1 MRHLR
6 RRLPDLRDA
15 LAITIIVAVCIL
27 LIVSTARAQEVTVA
41 NHWHTASTGWHRTT
55 VDVRPPHAA
64 GTLPDGTRYVVG
76 RQTGRDVWAVDLHL
90 ELEPREVRTLNLATG
105 TASAP
110 PAVAPPEDIFGHFGG
125 WAAVNGVPLGIVSGQ
140 VDGAAVAVHL
150 RGRIGRT
157 FVVDAWL
164 DWRPDEPWLV
174 TGEALLTSSNPAVP
188 DVLETVPAGGYAL
201 TFGDGLA
208 WGNVLAPAGDTFAD
222 GQARAVP
229 VAFAWPRHA
238 PSYNAWFLTVPQA
251 VYRCVCLV
259 GVRELWAGQGNPRVL
274 PGLNPGAWSG
284 VRYPVALSRI
294 GTWEAAVTGP
304 NMNSADS
311 GAQGDQVFVAGECML
326 QPGSEQVAYLSA
338 LKLAARP
345 NHLRRPDGSPMDPAE
360 VATVQFWHGRPHA
373 QSTHNLL
380 GKSRGIEAVDA
391 HGWWGPD
398 TEHWLANGLTV
409 AARVTGSRALQ
420 AELSQQARLY
430 LMSQALPGPGH
441 ENWVTAGTDAARA
454 IGWVNILAVHLW
466 ENLEDR
472 ALAARV
478 RQRAIDRMQ
487 QVYIPQLGSRG
498 DYWDVRRDDPRL
510 GTGDWW
516 IPWQQSVGA
525 YGLDL
530 AGERFG
536 VPEARN
542 VALRGARAVLRDAW
556 RQDAGRWLTQPQ
568 RPVDTTRDTLRDESF
583 NYFGMSLA
591 VATVLKHE
599 PANATARSIW
609 QQLLTSATKDGDVS
623 WLAPEVVLQ
632 PIEPPAPVATTVS
645 HLGVTWT
652 FASPRP
658 VGQFCTGEPWVVG
671 PVTITGIT
679 PGLQTA
685 NGRTTGGSMLNPDP
699 MANLL
704 SDGSGRPSGK
714 QGYDSKLF
722 DPYLGDENGSPR
734 WAPSLS
740 LQLPATITTGSI
752 VSTVPQFGPAGDQ
765 VSVLKT
771 AAVLTVLSAVPPA
784 DAFRPPYAGTDKTI
798 PATAADIDWTV
809 LASLAPAPGM
819 PDMDALLARFKGSL
833 WLDHFPSWTSRYMHP
848 VDGLP
853 DYYRGFTTAIGNAAL
868 YANSTASQAQRKP
881 FVVALAQM
889 GIDNHA
895 HMKLGAIWGVNG
907 HCNGRK
913 FPILFAGKVLGDAGM
928 LAAGVTWQPTQGS
941 RTGEAIDATQP
952 VRVPFSEDG
961 QTFYVRETSPG
972 VINWGFG
979 GYTAAHVGLP
989 EWGNFHLGN
998 PSGDYV
1004 AWHREGQNNYRR
1016 CCSAISWS
1024 GVTLAMRAMGLRA
1037 AWNQPAF
1044 FDYVDRYLQTETTDL
1059 RGDAWQVAMW
1069 DMHRGAL

>member
-1 MRHLR
+1 MHHIRRHL
-6 RRLPDLRDA
+6 PDPRDA

-64 GTLPDGTRYVVG
+64 GTLPDGTRYVLG

-90 ELEPREVRTLNLATG
+90 ELEPREVRTLNLSTG

-140 VDGAAVAVHL
+140 VDGAAVSVHL
-150 RGRIGRT
+150 RGRVGRT

-174 TGEALLTSSNPAVP
+174 TGEATLTSSNPAVP
-188 DVLETVPAGGYAL
+188 DVLEAVHDGGYTL
-201 TFGDGLA
+201 TFGDSMA

-238 PSYNAWFLTVPQA
+238 PSYEAWFLTVPQA

-274 PGLNPGAWSG
+274 PGLNPGEWTG
-284 VRYPVALSRI
+284 IRYPVALSRI

-311 GAQGDQVFVAGECML
+311 GAQGDQVFVAGECMF
-326 QPGSEQVAYLSA
+326 QPGPEQVHYLSA

-441 ENWVTAGTDAARA
+441 ENWVTSGTDAARA

-478 RQRAIDRMQ
+478 RQRAIDRMTA
-487 QVYIPQLGSRG
+487 VYIPQLTARG

-609 QQLLTSATKDGDVS
+609 QQLLASATKEGDLS
-623 WLAPEVVLQ
+623 WLAPEVALA
-632 PIEPPAPVATTVS
+632 PIEPPAPTTATTVTQS
-645 HLGVTWT
+645 GVSWT
-652 FASPRP
+652 FASARP
-658 VGQFCTGEPWVVG
+658 VGQFVNGDWWAVG
-671 PVTITGIT
+671 PVTIVGIT
-679 PGLQTA
+679 PGLQVSG
-685 NGRTTGGSMLNPDP
+685 GRTTGGSMLNPLP
-699 MANLL
+699 RA
-704 SDGSGRPSGK
+704 DGR
-714 QGYDSKLF
+714 QAYDSKLY
-722 DPYLGDENGSPR
+722 DPFLGDETGSPR
-734 WAPSLS
+734 WRPEMGVA
-740 LQLPATITTGSI
+740 LPPTITTGSLI
-752 VSTVPQFGPAGDQ
+752 STTPQIGSAGTQ
-765 VSVLKT
+765 LSALRT
-771 AAVLTVLSAVPPA
+771 AAVLTVIDAVPPP
-784 DAFRPPYAGTDKTI
+784 DAFRPPYAGTDKTVRYRATDI
-798 PATAADIDWTV
+798 LAALPSLTAAPGAPSVDSV
-809 LASLAPAPGM
+809 LAPFRASL
-819 PDMDALLARFKGSL
+819 F
-833 WLDHFPSWTSRYMHP
+833 LDHFPNWTSRYMHP
-848 VDGLP
+848 TEGLG
-853 DYYRGFTTAIGNAAL
+853 DYYQTFTAQIGTAAL
-868 YANSTASQAQRKP
+868 LACSDIPDDQKRACTI
-881 FVVALAQM
+881 VVAQL
-889 GIDNHA
+889 GIDNMR
-895 HMKLGAIWGVNG
+895 HMELGSVWGVNG

-979 GYTAAHVGLP
+979 GYTAAHIGLS

-998 PSGDYV
+998 PAGDYA
-1004 AWHREGQNNYRR
+1004 AWYRPGQNNYRL
-1016 CCSAISWS
+1016 CCSAISWC
-1024 GVTLAMRAMGLRA
+1024 GLTLCMRAMGIKD

-1044 FDYVDRYLQTETTDL
+1044 FDYVDRYLQTETSDL
-1059 RGDAWQVAMW
+1059 RGDPWQARMW
-1069 DMHRGAL
+1069 DMHRSGL